1 MWNQNSENINKSNKT
16 KDVSVSVAGAASSD
30 EKTTVVA
37 TATQS
42 QTQQH
47 HYHHHH
53 PQPTTTATTS
63 SSSKSTGNGKNS
75 IKTSNSGGGSVDT
88 GAGAG
93 GVGESGNNNLG
104 AGHCST
110 SKDKDSYNS
119 QSENSAFDSG
129 FHSGPQLT
137 EYYDDEHFGGGLEK
151 KQPPPQNQLNIVQGS
166 GNNKKQSNKQQQ
178 QQQQSDYLDSGCI
191 DEDFADEDIDLE
203 EKYSKGP
210 SIRTTAAS
218 PQQRVSGTTL
228 QQQSDEKMILE
239 KGVDSG
245 VSEWFCKLTLRDPNQ
260 QINNLGATNQNN
272 GGNKNNNAD
281 GTQNLAS
288 WEVYY
293 QQNNEGDTQLHLAC
307 MTGYVDVVAALIR
320 MAPHPCLF
328 NIQNDEA
335 QTSLHLAVI
344 YGQPKILRML
354 LIAGAEPTARDRHGN
369 TPLHLACISG
379 DTQCVKALTIPI
391 SASEINEAHRSYGHL
406 SSDKTTSY
414 LECARLPA
422 DLEIRNYDGERCV
435 HLAAQGGHIDI
446 LRHLVWFGVDI
457 NAREGKS
464 GRTPLHI
471 AIECCNE
478 LLANFLLEECATI
491 NIETPTYAGLTAF
504 QVACVLD
511 NRIMQSHL
519 EKSGAQTLTPPD
531 SDYDSSDIETDLDDS
546 QMYNLFGDPYY
557 FANYNGGGNPINVA

>member
-1 MWNQNSENINKSNKT
+1 MWNQNQNSDNNNKNKQQ
-16 KDVSVSVAGAASSD
+16 DVSVVASETTTTNNFV
-30 EKTTVVA
+30 EKKIVVETSKA
-37 TATQS
+37 GQ
-42 QTQQH
+42 QQH
-47 HYHHHH
+47 LHS
-53 PQPTTTATTS
+53 AS
-63 SSSKSTGNGKNS
+63 GNGK
-75 IKTSNSGGGSVDT
+75 TGVGGS
-88 GAGAG
+88 
-93 GVGESGNNNLG
+93 ESNNFD
-104 AGHCST
+104 HSTT
-110 SKDKDSYNS
+110 SKDKDNYTSS
-119 QSENSAFDSG
+119 TSEGAIDSG
-129 FHSGPQLT
+129 FLSGPQLS
-137 EYYDDEHFGGGLEK
+137 EDFEEEDFGNSHRGHSSSGGGNK
-151 KQPPPQNQLNIVQGS
+151 SINHPPVQLNIVHSKQ
-166 GNNKKQSNKQQQ
+166 KKSTEN
-178 QQQQSDYLDSGCI
+178 YLDSGCI
-191 DEDFADEDIDLE
+191 DEDFDDEDVEVELE
-203 EKYSKGP
+203 PKVGGGHSHSRP
-210 SIRTTAAS
+210 AITTTAAS
-218 PQQRVSGTTL
+218 PQQRGGSGT
-228 QQQSDEKMILE
+228 QQDDDEQMILD

-260 QINNLGATNQNN
+260 QVNNLGTTQRVAGSGTTTNNSN
-272 GGNKNNNAD
+272 SD
-281 GTQNLAS
+281 MAS
-288 WEVYY
+288 WEIYY

-307 MTGYVDVVAALIR
+307 ITGYVDVVAALIR

-414 LECARLPA
+414 LDCARLPA

-446 LRHLVWFGVDI
+446 LRHLVWFGADI

-464 GRTPLHI
+464 GRTSLHI

-478 LLANFLLEECATI
+478 ILANFLLEECSTL
-491 NIETPTYAGLTAF
+491 NIETATYAGLTAY
-504 QVACVLD
+504 QVACILD
-511 NRIMQSHL
+511 NPIMQNHL
-519 EKSGAQTLTPPD
+519 EKNGAQTLTPPD

-546 QMYNLFGDPYY
+546 QMYSRFGDPRY

>member
-1 MWNQNSENINKSNKT
+1 MWNQNQLSDKT
-16 KDVSVSVAGAASSD
+16 TAKDVFVAAETTTTNNFD
-30 EKTTVVA
+30 QQKKTVVG
-37 TATQS
+37 THS
-42 QTQQH
+42 QRH
-47 HYHHHH
+47 L
-53 PQPTTTATTS
+53 PTSGA
-63 SSSKSTGNGKNS
+63 GDNGKN
-75 IKTSNSGGGSVDT
+75 NGRGGG
-88 GAGAG
+88 
-93 GVGESGNNNLG
+93 GVNNLG
-104 AGHCST
+104 HCAT
-110 SKDKDSYNS
+110 SKDKDNYTSC
-119 QSENSAFDSG
+119 SEATDSG
-129 FHSGPQLT
+129 FLSGPQLS
-137 EYYDDEHFGGGLEK
+137 EDYDNSFSSSSATATGEGGES
-151 KQPPPQNQLNIVQGS
+151 QQNITRGGVQLNIVHNKQQ
-166 GNNKKQSNKQQQ
+166 KKQSSAAASQQN
-178 QQQQSDYLDSGCI
+178 YIDSGCI
-191 DEDFADEDIDLE
+191 DEDFEEDDEEIAAVVASEQQQQQGHLH
-203 EKYSKGP
+203 SRP
-210 SIRTTAAS
+210 SITTTAAS
-218 PQQRVSGTTL
+218 PQQRGSSSNN
-228 QQQSDEKMILE
+228 QQEDDDQMILD

-260 QINNLGATNQNN
+260 SVNNLGSSERT
-272 GGNKNNNAD
+272 NAD
-281 GTQNLAS
+281 STNNSNSGDMAP
-288 WEVYY
+288 WEIYY

-307 MTGYVDVVAALIR
+307 ITGHVEVVAALIR

-414 LECARLPA
+414 LDCARLPA

-446 LRHLVWFGVDI
+446 LRHLVWFGADI

-464 GRTPLHI
+464 GRTSLHI

-478 LLANFLLEECATI
+478 VLANFLLEECSTL
-491 NIETPTYAGLTAF
+491 NIETETYAGLTAY
-504 QVACVLD
+504 QVACILD
-511 NRIMQSHL
+511 NQTMQNHL
-519 EKSGAQTLTPPD
+519 EKRGAEILTPPD

-546 QMYNLFGDPYY
+546 QMYSRFGDPRY
-557 FANYNGGGNPINVA
+557 FAQYNGGNPINVA